1 VTCMDGLSEL
11 VEMYRTDKRTH
22 ADSSAWLMV
31 NMITSIDGAIAVEGL
46 SGGLGN
52 EADFAVFKTLR
63 GLADVILVGAGTAGA
78 ESYKVPSPNAA
89 GVRPVIAVVSRR
101 LSIDLESALFADP
114 TYRPAVV
121 TTTDADAALV
131 GAIAQVADVVA
142 AGVGQ
147 VDVSAAVQQLA
158 ARFGPTILAEG
169 GPTLNA
175 QLAADDLVD
184 ELCVT
189 TSPLVIG
196 GAGGRMLANGP
207 VHDPRSFVIDRSVPI
222 GGLVFARYL
231 RQR

>member
-1 VTCMDGLSEL
+1 MTCMDGLSEL

>member
-1 VTCMDGLSEL
+1 MDGLSEL

>member
-1 VTCMDGLSEL
+1 
-11 VEMYRTDKRTH
+11 
-22 ADSSAWLMV
+22 
-31 NMITSIDGAIAVEGL
+31 
-46 SGGLGN
+46 
-52 EADFAVFKTLR
+52 
-63 GLADVILVGAGTAGA
+63 
-78 ESYKVPSPNAA
+78 
-89 GVRPVIAVVSRR
+89 VVSRR